1 METALVTGGAGFV
14 GSHTCKALAAHG
26 FLPVAFDDL
35 SRGHADFVR
44 WGPLVQG
51 DILDA
56 IALNTAFERY
66 RPTAVIHFAALAYV
80 GESMSRPLAYYRVN
94 VAGLINVIE
103 AMLRYGIHTIVF
115 SSSCATYGI
124 PDRQPIAENAPQR
137 PINPYGHSK
146 LAGEQ
151 ILADVRTAEELRV
164 AVLRYFNAA
173 GADPE
178 GELVERHDPE
188 THLIPLAID
197 AAIGQGP
204 PLQIFGNDYPTADGT
219 CERDFIHVSDLATAH
234 VQALRR
240 LNASNPSLTVN
251 LGTGKSTSIRR
262 IIEAVERVTSR
273 AVPVIHAARRPG
285 DPPVLVADP
294 SRARNLI
301 GFEPRFSDIDTI
313 VATAWRARLRDRR
326 DKTGSPATRS

>member
-1 METALVTGGAGFV
+1 METVLVTGGAGFI
-14 GSHTCKALAAHG
+14 GSHTCKTLAAHG

-51 DILDA
+51 NILDLA
-56 IALNTAFERY
+56 ALNAAFERY
-66 RPTAVIHFAALAYV
+66 RPGAVMHFAALAYV

-103 AMLRYGIHTIVF
+103 AMRRYGIRTIVF

-146 LAGEQ
+146 LAAEQ
-151 ILADVRTAEELRV
+151 ILADVRTAEELHV

-188 THLIPLAID
+188 THLVPLAID
-197 AAIGQGP
+197 AAIGHGP
-204 PLQIFGNDYPTADGT
+204 PLQIFGTDYPTADGT
-219 CERDFIHVSDLATAH
+219 CERDFIHVSDLAIAH

-240 LNASNPSLTVN
+240 LNASNASLTVN
-251 LGTGKSTSIRR
+251 LGTGKSTSVRR
-262 IIEAVERVTSR
+262 IIEAVERVTGR
-273 AVPVIHAARRPG
+273 VVPVIHAARRPG

-294 SRARNLI
+294 SRAGDLI
-301 GFEPRFSDIDTI
+301 GFEPRFS
-313 VATAWRARLRDRR
+313 
-326 DKTGSPATRS
+326 